1 MILGTSAREQAL
13 IAELEPLAEAD
24 YLRALGVGYP
34 AIMIIR
40 Q

>member
-24 YLRALGVGYP
+24 GDNILEHSALGT
-34 AIMIIR
+34 
-40 Q
+40 QQS